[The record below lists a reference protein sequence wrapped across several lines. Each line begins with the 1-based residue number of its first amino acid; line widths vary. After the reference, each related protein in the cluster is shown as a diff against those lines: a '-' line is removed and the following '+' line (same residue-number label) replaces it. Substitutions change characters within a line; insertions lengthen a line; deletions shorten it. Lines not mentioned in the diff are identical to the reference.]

1 MPPKTRAASRRAGE
15 QDVPIEMADRPR
27 ASTQRGRGRRGRVTR
42 PVGLDT
48 PVSRQEEGQSSG
60 DVDRHPARG
69 ITIEDLAAGL
79 QGVNRVVEMMATR
92 MEDIQR
98 VVEGRPTV
106 QESPSSQGQADHQHH
121 EEEKGHLD
129 ISLPDFLKLKP
140 PTFTGSDASEKP
152 QVFLDKMEKICKALG
167 CSSVRSV
174 ELAAFQLEDVAQE
187 CRQGPQRDSRL
198 PQQGSDAPG
207 ANIRVGQRTFSSRR
221 QQDSRQSSQVIRSCD
236 TCGRRHSGRCFL
248 TTKTCYG
255 CGQPGHI
262 RRDCPMAHQSPDS
275 ARGSTQPASSA
286 PSVAVSS
293 GREVSGSRGRGAGTS
308 SQGRPSGFGHQSSI
322 GRGQARVFALTQQEA
337 QTSNAVVSGILSVC
351 NMNARVLFDPGATHS
366 FISPC
371 FASRLGRGRVRREEQ
386 LVVSTPLKEIFVA
399 EWEYESCVVRVK
411 DKDTSVNL
419 VVLDTLDFDGVSW
432 SHASFNDHSQHEE
445 KHLRGIYSYADDSCA

>member
-1 MPPKTRAASRRAGE
+1 M
-15 QDVPIEMADRPR
+15 
-27 ASTQRGRGRRGRVTR
+27 
-42 PVGLDT
+42 
-48 PVSRQEEGQSSG
+48 
-60 DVDRHPARG
+60 
-69 ITIEDLAAGL
+69 
-79 QGVNRVVEMMATR
+79 
-92 MEDIQR
+92 
-98 VVEGRPTV
+98 
-106 QESPSSQGQADHQHH
+106 
-121 EEEKGHLD
+121 
-129 ISLPDFLKLKP
+129 
-140 PTFTGSDASEKP
+140 
-152 QVFLDKMEKICKALG
+152 
-167 CSSVRSV
+167 
-174 ELAAFQLEDVAQE
+174 
-187 CRQGPQRDSRL
+187 
-198 PQQGSDAPG
+198 
-207 ANIRVGQRTFSSRR
+207 R

-262 RRDCPMAHQSPDS
+262 RRDCPMAHQSPDF

-286 PSVAVSS
+286 LSVVVSS
-293 GREVSGSRGRGAGTS
+293 GREVSGSRGKGAGTS
-308 SQGRPSGFGHQSSI
+308 SQGRPSGSGHQSSI

-419 VVLDTLDFDGVSW
+419 VVLDTLDFDVILGMNWLSPC
-432 SHASFNDHSQHEE
+432 HASVDCYHKLVRFDFPGEPSFSIQGDRSNAPTNLISVISARRLLRQGCIGYLAVLQDDLSYEE
-445 KHLRGIYSYADDSCA
+445 QPVAILDRQVKKLRSKDVASVKVLWRNHTSEEVTWEAEDEMRTKHPHLFDM

>member
-121 EEEKGHLD
+121 EEERGHLD

-140 PTFTGSDASEKP
+140 PTFSGSDASEKP

-174 ELAAFQLEDVAQE
+174 ELATFQLEDVAQE
-187 CRQGPQRDSRL
+187 WYSSLCRGRPTNATPLAWSEFSVAFLDRFL
-198 PQQGSDAPG
+198 PLS
-207 ANIRVGQRTFSSRR
+207 VT
-221 QQDSRQSSQVIRSCD
+221 
-236 TCGRRHSGRCFL
+236 HW
-248 TTKTCYG
+248 
-255 CGQPGHI
+255 
-262 RRDCPMAHQSPDS
+262 M
-275 ARGSTQPASSA
+275 ARG
-286 PSVAVSS
+286 
-293 GREVSGSRGRGAGTS
+293 GRKETFGA
-308 SQGRPSGFGHQSSI
+308 
-322 GRGQARVFALTQQEA
+322 
-337 QTSNAVVSGILSVC
+337 
-351 NMNARVLFDPGATHS
+351 
-366 FISPC
+366 
-371 FASRLGRGRVRREEQ
+371 
-386 LVVSTPLKEIFVA
+386 
-399 EWEYESCVVRVK
+399 
-411 DKDTSVNL
+411 
-419 VVLDTLDFDGVSW
+419 
-432 SHASFNDHSQHEE
+432 
-445 KHLRGIYSYADDSCA
+445 